1 MISPFPAR
9 AERGDALNK
18 KGNKTMKTLLVGL
31 LSALVCTG
39 VLIGN
44 SKLER
49 RAREQARQDYQIA
62 QAKAPCAQK
71 ELYYSKRLASYA
83 LASNALADV
92 RVNAPV
98 AKVRIALAALMT
110 QDGWTLIDQG
120 QTEPSFELTAKEPV
134 GKGLLA
140 RCERKPWGTLRVITR
155 FELQS
160 LAAAITQVKVSVE
173 VRHKD
178 SKMVS
183 L

>member
-1 MISPFPAR
+1 
-9 AERGDALNK
+9 
-18 KGNKTMKTLLVGL
+18 MKTLLVGL
-31 LSALVCTG
+31 FSALVCTG

-44 SKLER
+44 SQLER
-49 RAREQARQDYQIA
+49 RARERAWQDYEIVH
-62 QAKAPCAQK
+62 AKAACVQK

-83 LASNALADV
+83 LASSALADV

-110 QDGWTLIDQG
+110 QKGWTLIDQS
-120 QTEPSFELTAKEPV
+120 QTEPAFELI

-140 RCERKPWGTLRVITR
+140 RCERKPWGTPKVITR

-160 LAAAITQVKVSVE
+160 LATAITHVKVSVE
-173 VRHKD
+173 VWREDRKL
-178 SKMVS
+178 VS

>member
-1 MISPFPAR
+1 MNDSYYPNI
-9 AERGDALNK
+9 DILKTK

-49 RAREQARQDYQIA
+49 RAREQASQDYQIA
-62 QAKAPCAQK
+62 QAKAACAQK
-71 ELYYSKRLASYA
+71 DPYYSKRLAS
-83 LASNALADV
+83 SALADV
-92 RVNAPV
+92 TVNAPV

-110 QDGWTLIDQG
+110 QDGWTLIDQS
-120 QTEPSFELTAKEPV
+120 QTEPAFELIAKEPV

-140 RCERKPWGTLRVITR
+140 QCERKPWGALRVITR
-155 FELQS
+155 CELQS
-160 LAAAITQVKVSVE
+160 LDAAMTQVKVSVE
-173 VRHKD
+173 VWHEDR
-178 SKMVS
+178 KMVS

>member
-1 MISPFPAR
+1 
-9 AERGDALNK
+9 
-18 KGNKTMKTLLVGL
+18 MKTLLVGL
-31 LSALVCTG
+31 LSVLVCAG
-39 VLIGN
+39 ALIGN

-62 QAKAPCAQK
+62 QAKGARAQK
-71 ELYYSKRLASYA
+71 ELCYSKRLASYA
-83 LASNALADV
+83 LASSALADV

-110 QDGWTLIDQG
+110 QDGWTLIDQS
-120 QTEPSFELTAKEPV
+120 QTEPAFELIAKEPV

-155 FELQS
+155 YELQS

-173 VRHKD
+173 VWREDRKL
-178 SKMVS
+178 VS

>member
-1 MISPFPAR
+1 
-9 AERGDALNK
+9 
-18 KGNKTMKTLLVGL
+18 MKTLLVGL

-49 RAREQARQDYQIA
+49 RIRVRAWQDYQIA
-62 QAKAPCAQK
+62 QAKATGAQK

-83 LASNALADV
+83 LASSALADV
-92 RVNAPV
+92 TVNAPV

-110 QDGWTLIDQG
+110 QDGWALIDQS
-120 QTEPSFELTAKEPV
+120 QTEPAFELIAKEPV

-160 LAAAITQVKVSVE
+160 LAAAMTQVKVSVE
-173 VRHKD
+173 VWPEDRKL
-178 SKMVS
+178 VN

>member
-1 MISPFPAR
+1 MLQDDANRMTHDFTFSLKGR
-9 AERGDALNK
+9 AGDGLNK
-18 KGNKTMKTLLVGL
+18 KGNKTIKILLIGL

-49 RAREQARQDYQIA
+49 RARERAWHDYEIA
-62 QAKAPCAQK
+62 QA
-71 ELYYSKRLASYA
+71 KRLASYA
-83 LASNALADV
+83 LASSALADV
-92 RVNAPV
+92 TLTAPV

-110 QDGWTLIDQG
+110 QNGWTLIDQS
-120 QTEPSFELTAKEPV
+120 QTEPAFELIAKEPV

-140 RCERKPWGTLRVITR
+140 RGERKPWGTLRVVTR

-173 VRHKD
+173 VRHED
-178 SKMVS
+178 RKMVS

>member
-1 MISPFPAR
+1 MNDSYYPHI
-9 AERGDALNK
+9 DILKTK

-39 VLIGN
+39 VLIGS

-49 RAREQARQDYQIA
+49 RARERAWQDYQIA
-62 QAKAPCAQK
+62 QAKPACAQK

-83 LASNALADV
+83 LASSALADV
-92 RVNAPV
+92 TVNAPV

-110 QDGWTLIDQG
+110 QDGWTLIDQS
-120 QTEPSFELTAKEPV
+120 QTEPVFEFIAKEPV

-155 FELQS
+155 YELQS

-173 VRHKD
+173 VWHEDRKL
-178 SKMVS
+178 VS